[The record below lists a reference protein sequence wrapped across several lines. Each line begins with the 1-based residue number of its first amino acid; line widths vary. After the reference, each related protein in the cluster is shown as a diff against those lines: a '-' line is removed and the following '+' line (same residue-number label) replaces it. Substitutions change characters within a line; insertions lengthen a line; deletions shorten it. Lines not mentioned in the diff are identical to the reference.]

1 MAIRMIKNK
10 IIYNS
15 MGDFI
20 YSSYTKINF
29 QLLATLIIPTAQLEK
44 ISNLSMNCQKI

>member
-1 MAIRMIKNK
+1 MIKNK

-15 MGDFI
+15 MGYFI

-29 QLLATLIIPTAQLEK
+29 QLLATLIIPTAQK
-44 ISNLSMNCQKI
+44 IDELPKDLKGYS